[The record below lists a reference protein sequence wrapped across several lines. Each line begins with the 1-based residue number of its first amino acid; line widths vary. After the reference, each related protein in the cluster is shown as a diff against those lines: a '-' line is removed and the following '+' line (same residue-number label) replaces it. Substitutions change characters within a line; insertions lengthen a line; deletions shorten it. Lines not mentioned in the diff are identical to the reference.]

1 MSKWPSV
8 IRQTML
14 TPIILIVV
22 LLVMAALS
30 YQFGT
35 RAFNRTAVE
44 MFINIMVVVGLYV
57 FVGNSGLL
65 SFGHISF
72 MCLGAYMTAWLA
84 IPPVMKSITLK
95 GLPAWLLHTQLPMWV
110 ATPISGVFAALFAL
124 VVGRVIMRLSGI
136 AASIAT
142 FGTARR
148 RQQRL
153 FELGFGHGRTRFD
166 RRHPAD
172 HERVDRLARCRRLR
186 SSIAY
191 LYAISRS
198 GLALRA
204 TRDESVAA
212 SASGIDIVRER
223 LIAFVVS
230 AFIIGI
236 AGALYAHFLSIV
248 NPGAFYLRTT
258 FITLSMLVVGG
269 MYSLSGAVTGVVT
282 ISVADRIVPQPRK
295 GHQPWRTHGR
305 TAERGPGDRDRHHH
319 HRHPDVPADRPHP
332 QPGVLLARLADAA
345 TLVTPG
351 ADGDEGTELKFTAQ
365 LEEWLCVLRE
375 Y

>member
-1 MSKWPSV
+1 MPQRPSV
-8 IRQTML
+8 IRQTIA
-14 TPIILIVV
+14 TPIVLIVV

-30 YQFGT
+30 YQFGS

-44 MFINIMVVVGLYV
+44 MFVNVMVVVGLYV

-72 MCLGAYMTAWLA
+72 MCLGAYMTAWLT

-110 ATPISGVFAALFAL
+110 ATPLSGAFAALFAL
-124 VVGRVIMRLSGI
+124 IVGRVIMRLSGI

-142 FGTARR
+142 FGLLGVVNNVYSNWDSVTGGQGSIVGIPPTMNVWIGWLGAATAV
-148 RQQRL
+148 
-153 FELGFGHGRTRFD
+153 
-166 RRHPAD
+166 A
-172 HERVDRLARCRRLR
+172 
-186 SSIAY
+186 IAY
-191 LYAISRS
+191 AYSISRS

-204 TRDESVAA
+204 TRDEAIAA
-212 SASGIDIVRER
+212 SASGVDIVRER

-230 AFIIGI
+230 AFIIGL

-269 MYSLSGAVTGVVT
+269 MYSLSGAVAGVVAMSTLIELFRDLEKGIGLGGLT
-282 ISVADRIVPQPRK
+282 IALPNGVQEIAIGVITIVILMYLPSGLTANREFSWRGWPLQRRVSRSV
-295 GHQPWRTHGR
+295 H
-305 TAERGPGDRDRHHH
+305 TA
-319 HRHPDVPADRPHP
+319 
-332 QPGVLLARLADAA
+332 
-345 TLVTPG
+345 
-351 ADGDEGTELKFTAQ
+351 LK
-365 LEEWLCVLRE
+365 ESN
-375 Y
+375 

>member
-1 MSKWPSV
+1 MAQRASV
-8 IRQTML
+8 LWRTIA
-14 TPIILIVV
+14 TPIMLAV
-22 LLVMAALS
+22 LLLAIAALT
-30 YQFGT
+30 YQFGS
-35 RAFNRTAVE
+35 RAFNRTIVE

-57 FVGNSGLL
+57 FIGNSGLL

-72 MCLGAYMTAWLA
+72 MCLGAYMTAWLT

-95 GLPAWLLHTQLPMWV
+95 GLPTWLLQTKLSMWV
-110 ATPISGVFAALFAL
+110 ATPLSGLFVALFAL

-142 FGTARR
+142 FG
-148 RQQRL
+148 L
-153 FELGFGHGRTRFD
+153 LGVVNNIYSNWDSVTGGQG
-166 RRHPAD
+166 
-172 HERVDRLARCRRLR
+172 
-186 SSIAY
+186 SIVGIPPTMNVWNGWLGAAIAIAIGY

-230 AFIIGI
+230 AFIIGL

-258 FITLSMLVVGG
+258 FVTLSMLVVGG
-269 MYSLSGAVTGVVT
+269 MYSLSGAVTGVVAMSALIELFRNLEKGVDLGGLTVALPNGFQEIAIGVIT
-282 ISVADRIVPQPRK
+282 IIILMYLPTGLTRNRELSWPGWRRRPVVPRPVQP
-295 GHQPWRTHGR
+295 
-305 TAERGPGDRDRHHH
+305 
-319 HRHPDVPADRPHP
+319 
-332 QPGVLLARLADAA
+332 VL
-345 TLVTPG
+345 
-351 ADGDEGTELKFTAQ
+351 DESN
-365 LEEWLCVLRE
+365 
-375 Y
+375 

>member
-1 MSKWPSV
+1 MPKRPSV
-8 IRQTML
+8 IRQTIL
-14 TPIILIVV
+14 TPIVLIVV
-22 LLVMAALS
+22 LLVMAAMS
-30 YQFGT
+30 YQFGS
-35 RAFNRTAVE
+35 RAFNRTVVE
-44 MFINIMVVVGLYV
+44 MLINIMVVVGLYV

-142 FGTARR
+142 FG
-148 RQQRL
+148 L
-153 FELGFGHGRTRFD
+153 LGVVNNVYSNWDSVTGGQGSIVGIPPTMNVWIGWLG
-166 RRHPAD
+166 AA
-172 HERVDRLARCRRLR
+172 VAIV
-186 SSIAY
+186 IAY

-269 MYSLSGAVTGVVT
+269 MYSLSGAVTGVVA
-282 ISVADRIVPQPRK
+282 ISVLIELFRNLEKGISLGALKIALPNGIQEIAIGIITIVILMYLPTGLTRNQEFS
-295 GHQPWRTHGR
+295 WRGWPMLRRLSRPVR
-305 TAERGPGDRDRHHH
+305 TAMK
-319 HRHPDVPADRPHP
+319 
-332 QPGVLLARLADAA
+332 
-345 TLVTPG
+345 
-351 ADGDEGTELKFTAQ
+351 ELN
-365 LEEWLCVLRE
+365 
-375 Y
+375 

>member
-1 MSKWPSV
+1 MSQRRSV
-8 IRQTML
+8 IWRTIA
-14 TPIILIVV
+14 TPVVLIVV
-22 LLVMAALS
+22 LLAIAALT
-30 YQFGT
+30 YQFGS
-35 RAFNRTAVE
+35 RPFNRTVVE
-44 MFINIMVVVGLYV
+44 MFINIMVVTGLYV

-72 MCLGAYMTAWLA
+72 MCLGAYMTAWLT

-124 VVGRVIMRLSGI
+124 IVGRIIMRLSGI

-142 FGTARR
+142 FG
-148 RQQRL
+148 L
-153 FELGFGHGRTRFD
+153 LGVVNNVYSNWDSVTGGQGSIVGI
-166 RRHPAD
+166 PAT
-172 HERVDRLARCRRLR
+172 VNAWVGWLGAAVAIV
-186 SSIAY
+186 IAY
-191 LYAISRS
+191 LYSVSRS

-204 TRDESVAA
+204 ARDEAVAA

-230 AFIIGI
+230 GLIIGF

-269 MYSLSGAVTGVVT
+269 IYSLSGAVTGVVA
-282 ISVADRIVPQPRK
+282 ISVLIELFRNLEKGISLGALKIALPNGIQEIAIGIITIVILMYLPTGLTRNQEFS
-295 GHQPWRTHGR
+295 WRGWPMLRRLSRPVR
-305 TAERGPGDRDRHHH
+305 TAMK
-319 HRHPDVPADRPHP
+319 
-332 QPGVLLARLADAA
+332 
-345 TLVTPG
+345 
-351 ADGDEGTELKFTAQ
+351 ELN
-365 LEEWLCVLRE
+365 
-375 Y
+375 